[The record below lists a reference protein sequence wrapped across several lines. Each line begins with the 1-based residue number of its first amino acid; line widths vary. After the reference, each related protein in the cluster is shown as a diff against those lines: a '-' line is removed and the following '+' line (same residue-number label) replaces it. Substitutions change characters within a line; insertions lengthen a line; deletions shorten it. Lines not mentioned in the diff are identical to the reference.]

1 LTSIAGALGSATIAV
16 GLVCAAVMHPVPSW
30 AAGPRPDLTGRKR
43 VGIASFYA
51 RNFAGRT
58 MANGARMDPRA
69 NNAASR
75 TLPLGTTARVTNLET
90 GKSAIVR
97 IEDRGP
103 YVTGRIVDLS
113 PRTARRIGITRRK
126 GISRVVVAP
135 IEIPLPDGR
144 VKLGEGARGLQMSRS
159 ARNARA
165 AHGRH
170 EPRYTREARRS
181 LSARE
186 ARTASR

>member
-1 LTSIAGALGSATIAV
+1 MRGILTAVCTVSLSLGLA
-16 GLVCAAVMHPVPSW
+16 CAAVNPALG

-51 RNFAGRT
+51 RSFDGKT
-58 MANGARMDPRA
+58 MANGAPMNPHA

-90 GKSAIVR
+90 RKSAIVR

-103 YVTGRIVDLS
+103 YVKGRIVDLS
-113 PRTARRIGITRRK
+113 PRTALKIGITPRK

-135 IEIPLPDGR
+135 IAIPLPDGR
-144 VKLGEGARGLQMSRS
+144 VKLGAGARAIHT
-159 ARNARA
+159 ARNTRITHEAHRPPRRTSLAQLARPDL
-165 AHGRH
+165 R
-170 EPRYTREARRS
+170 
-181 LSARE
+181 
-186 ARTASR
+186 